1 MLQATEQGL
10 DSAAAT
16 QLLVETLQ
24 YNGLPL
30 VGGAAGGDTTAGAGA
45 AGAAGAGAGA
55 GAGAAA
61 VSGLPVP
68 GTLEHSV
75 ALAMF
80 GAQQYLASVL
90 APGPP
95 NTQVRGPAVRPWL
108 TMIDD
113 E

>member
-30 VGGAAGGDTTAGAGA
+30 VGGAAAGGDTT
-45 AGAAGAGAGA
+45 AGAGAGA

-95 NTQVRGPAVRPWL
+95 NTQVRVQLSDYG
-108 TMIDD
+108 
-113 E
+113 

>member
-1 MLQATEQGL
+1 M
-10 DSAAAT
+10 
-16 QLLVETLQ
+16 ETLQ

-30 VGGAAGGDTTAGAGA
+30 VGPAAGAGA
-45 AGAAGAGAGA
+45 AAGVAGAGA

-95 NTQVRGPAVRPWL
+95 NTQVRVQLSDYG
-108 TMIDD
+108 
-113 E
+113 

>member
-1 MLQATEQGL
+1 MQATEQGL

-30 VGGAAGGDTTAGAGA
+30 VGGAAAGGDTV
-45 AGAAGAGAGA
+45 A

-95 NTQVRGPAVRPWL
+95 NTQVRVQLSDYG
-108 TMIDD
+108 
-113 E
+113 

>member
-30 VGGAAGGDTTAGAGA
+30 VGPAAGAGA
-45 AGAAGAGAGA
+45 AAGVAGAGA

-95 NTQVRGPAVRPWL
+95 NTQVRVQLSDYG
-108 TMIDD
+108 
-113 E
+113 

>member
-1 MLQATEQGL
+1 MCQATEQGL

-24 YNGLPL
+24 YNGLLL
-30 VGGAAGGDTTAGAGA
+30 VGQAAGGDTT
-45 AGAAGAGAGA
+45 AGA

-95 NTQVRGPAVRPWL
+95 NTQVS
-108 TMIDD
+108 DYC
-113 E
+113 

>member
-30 VGGAAGGDTTAGAGA
+30 VGGAAAGGDTT
-45 AGAAGAGAGA
+45 AGA

-95 NTQVRGPAVRPWL
+95 NTQVRVQLSDYG
-108 TMIDD
+108 
-113 E
+113 

>member
-1 MLQATEQGL
+1 MQATEQGL

-30 VGGAAGGDTTAGAGA
+30 VGGAATGDTTAGAGA
-45 AGAAGAGAGA
+45 VAGAGA

-95 NTQVRGPAVRPWL
+95 NTQVRVQLSDYG
-108 TMIDD
+108 
-113 E
+113 